1 MSKGT
6 NKGTNKA
13 TAPAPNSAAEL
24 TQWLE
29 DTDEVTIAA
38 ELDHLDSEPRSEIF
52 SQLSPERAAEIFDYL
67 EPAIQAQLLTAMDSV
82 AAFALFEELEPDDR
96 ARLLEEFAP
105 EQVTT
110 FLDILSPQDRTATA
124 LLLEYPAESAGRIMS
139 PNFLALRADMTVA
152 EALTRVRH
160 EGGDVETI
168 YFLPIIDE
176 AGHLLGSIELESLV
190 MAEMS
195 ERIEALDY
203 LKSDAFSVRDD
214 QEAVARYI
222 QSADS
227 IAVAVVEE
235 DNTLVGIVTVDDA
248 MDIIQREETEDI
260 ARASAVE
267 PLGKPYFAVSSLQLV
282 KSRIVWLSMLALA
295 ATLTVNVLS
304 AFEATLAQ
312 VVTLALF
319 IPLLIGIGGN
329 TGAQSATTIVRALA
343 VDDVRSSDLVRVGL
357 RESGVGLLLG
367 SSLAVLAY
375 LIVWAVFDREIALVV
390 ALTLVGICTLAALV
404 GSLMPIIARLIHVDP
419 AVISAPFVT
428 TIVDTS
434 GLIVYFMIAT
444 VVLGL

>member
-1 MSKGT
+1 MSK
-6 NKGTNKA
+6 A
-13 TAPAPNSAAEL
+13 TTEPPESAFEL
-24 TQWLE
+24 AQWLK

-38 ELDHLDSEPRSEIF
+38 ELDHLDAEPRSEIF
-52 SQLSPERAAEIFDYL
+52 SQLSPDRAADIFDYL
-67 EPAIQAQLLTAMDSV
+67 EPAIQAQLLTAMDSGE
-82 AAFALFEELEPDDR
+82 AFALFEELEPDDQ
-96 ARLLEEFAP
+96 ARLLEEFEP
-105 EQVTT
+105 EQVAT
-110 FLDILSPQDRTATA
+110 FLDILSPKDRTATA

-152 EALTRVRH
+152 EALSLVRRDG
-160 EGGDVETI
+160 EDVETI
-168 YFLPIIDE
+168 YFLPIVDE

-195 ERIEALDY
+195 DRVEDLKY
-203 LKSDAFSVRDD
+203 LKSDSFSVRDD
-214 QEAVARYI
+214 QEDVARYI

-227 IAVAVVEE
+227 IAVSVVE
-235 DNTLVGIVTVDDA
+235 DDDTLVGIVTVDDA

-260 ARASAVE
+260 ARASAVA

-282 KSRIVWLSMLALA
+282 KSRIVWLSMLAIA
-295 ATLTVNVLS
+295 ATLTVNVLT
-304 AFEATLAQ
+304 AFEATLEQ

-343 VDDVRSSDLVRVGL
+343 VDDVRTSDLVRVGL

-367 SSLAVLAY
+367 SSLAVVAY
-375 LIVWAVFDREIALVV
+375 FIVWAVFDQDIALVV
-390 ALTLVGICTLAALV
+390 SLTLVAICTLAALV
-404 GSLMPIIARLIHVDP
+404 GSLMPLIARMIHVDP

-428 TIVDTS
+428 TIVDAS
-434 GLIVYFMIAT
+434 GLIVYFTIAT